1 MKHDRRKVEAEVVAE
16 AVVGK
21 AEAAADAAD
30 KAAEAIAVVAA
41 EDMSEAAD
49 AIDSVAECLHAKE
62 ARRARSSFFCTWK
75 FPGSLRRFECD
86 SRI

>member
-21 AEAAADAAD
+21 AEAVEGAAD

-41 EDMSEAAD
+41 EDMAEAVA
-49 AIDSVAECLHAKE
+49 AIDSVAECLHKK
-62 ARRARSSFFCTWK
+62 RRDVLAPLFFTLGN
-75 FPGSLRRFECD
+75 FQGV
-86 SRI
+86 